1 MSRQGWVAAAI
12 ATLAA
17 ALLVPA
23 SASADNSFT
32 CRGSAARVTLGGTNV
47 IAEPTV
53 ANRPNDPC
61 TGDAAGIP
69 EVQVLGAPQLQQA
82 TTRNAYARTA
92 MNRIKPSPADWSSS
106 AEAGVDHTDALSDP
120 SGGWVVTA
128 DGVNSHANAY
138 CAGSQPEFK
147 TTSTVASLILG
158 GQPVPTSGQPDKGLQ
173 DLFDQLNA
181 NGLDQLVKVQVNP
194 PEVRNG
200 NTVTKV
206 ALEITL
212 APGGNPIADV
222 VLGESQAG
230 ANCVVPPNPPRC
242 PDGFEYDVATGTC
255 VQVITVPGTGN
266 PRQPCPDDAF
276 STPQG
281 TCVKNVYVPVVGNSA
296 GVQVFT
302 PPTPGAGGTGVLGA
316 TAGGGRVPS
325 ARLGPCTAKRFD
337 GSFLILGTDGD
348 DTITG
353 TNQNDIILAGG
364 GNDRASGGDGNDC
377 IRGEAGNDRVDG
389 SNANDTVLG
398 DAGKNVVI
406 GGRGNDILRGDKG
419 ADKLDGG
426 IGNDNLRDKGGR
438 NFLLGGAGTNR
449 ITGGT
454 GRDFIT
460 TGSGHNVVNAGRGN
474 DQINAAKAGPPTR
487 GTCGPGRDVERGNKN
502 EVKTIHSCERKFIVF
517 LTH

>member
-12 ATLAA
+12 AMLAV

-47 IAEPTV
+47 IAEPAV
-53 ANRPNDPC
+53 ANRGNDPC
-61 TGDAAGIP
+61 TGDAAGVP
-69 EVQVLGAPQLQQA
+69 EVQLLGADQLQQA
-82 TTRNAYARTA
+82 TARNAYAKTSTFRV
-92 MNRIKPSPADWSSS
+92 KPSPADQSGT
-106 AEAGVDHTDALSDP
+106 AEAGVDHTDALANP
-120 SGGWVVTA
+120 SGGWVLTA
-128 DGVNSHANAY
+128 DAVNSKTTAY
-138 CAGSQPEFK
+138 CAG
-147 TTSTVASLILG
+147 
-158 GQPVPTSGQPDKGLQ
+158 GQTEWVEK
-173 DLFDQLNA
+173 FDENSNA
-181 NGLDQLVKVQVNP
+181 ARLV
-194 PEVRNG
+194 
-200 NTVTKV
+200 
-206 ALEITL
+206 L
-212 APGGNPIADV
+212 GGNPIDLNDPIQQIADGINASGLSQLIHV
-222 VLGESQAG
+222 KANQRYVQGNTLTRRALEIDFSPGGTPVADIVIGESQAS
-230 ANCVVPPNPPRC
+230 ATCVPPPNPPPC
-242 PDGFEYDVATGTC
+242 PTDTQYDIATGMC
-255 VQVITVPGTGN
+255 VRIIEVPGTGN
-266 PRQPCPDDAF
+266 PRNPCPDGTF

-281 TCVKNVYVPVVGNSA
+281 TCVRNEYVPVVGNSA
-296 GVQVFT
+296 GVQVFA
-302 PPTPGAGGTGVLGA
+302 PTAGGGPGGTGVLGA
-316 TAGGGRVPS
+316 TAGGGRVPA
-325 ARLGPCTAKRFD
+325 ARLGPCTAKKFD
-337 GSFLILGTDGD
+337 GSFVILGTDGS

-377 IRGEAGNDRVDG
+377 VRGEAGNDRVDG

-398 DAGKNVVI
+398 DAGKNVVV
-406 GGRGNDILRGDKG
+406 GGRGNDVLRGDKG

-449 ITGGT
+449 ITGGP

-460 TGSGHNVVNAGRGN
+460 TGSGRNVVNAGRGN

-502 EVKTIHSCERKFIVF
+502 ERKSLRSCERKFIVF

>member
-1 MSRQGWVAAAI
+1 MNRQGWVAAAI

-82 TTRNAYARTA
+82 TTRNAYARTS
-92 MNRIKPSPADWSSS
+92 MSRIKPSPADQTAA
-106 AEAGVDHTDALSDP
+106 AEAGVDHSDALANP

-128 DGVNSHANAY
+128 DGVNSRASAG
-138 CAGSQPEFK
+138 CAGSQTEFK
-147 TTSTVASLILG
+147 SASTVANVSVG
-158 GQPVPTSGQPDKGLQ
+158 GQSIPIDDALQ
-173 DLFDQLNA
+173 KIIDPLNA
-181 NGLDQLVKVQVNP
+181 GGLDQLINIQINP
-194 PEVRNG
+194 PEVRSG
-200 NTVTKV
+200 NSVKKI

-230 ANCVVPPNPPRC
+230 ANCVVPPNPPPC
-242 PDGFEYDVATGTC
+242 PDGFQYDVATGTC

-302 PPTPGAGGTGVLGA
+302 PPEPGAGGTGVQGA
-316 TAGGGRVPS
+316 TAAGGRVPA
-325 ARLGPCTAKRFD
+325 ARLGPCTAKKFD
-337 GSFLILGTDGD
+337 GSFVILGTDGD

-389 SNANDTVLG
+389 SNGNDTVLG
-398 DAGKNVVI
+398 DAGKNVVV
-406 GGRGNDILRGDKG
+406 GGRGNDTLRGNKG
-419 ADKLDGG
+419 PDRLDGG
-426 IGNDNLRDKGGR
+426 LGNDNLRDTGGR
-438 NFLLGGAGTNR
+438 NFLLGGPGNNR
-449 ITGGT
+449 ITGGP

-460 TGSGHNVVNAGRGN
+460 TGSGRNLVNAGRGN

-487 GTCGPGRDVERGNKN
+487 GTCGPGKDVERGNKN
-502 EVKTIHSCERKFIVF
+502 EMKTIHSCERKFIVF